1 MSREAWMN
9 SSAPSFIPSS
19 FFSRMDIPQD
29 YAYRD
34 RPHEQKKRRENP
46 KPLDNTITVG
56 MTALLR
62 EMCEI
67 VEVNVELVIR

>member
-1 MSREAWMN
+1 
-9 SSAPSFIPSS
+9 
-19 FFSRMDIPQD
+19 MDIPQD

-62 EMCEI
+62 EVWKSLKETL
-67 VEVNVELVIR
+67 N